1 MLLDNVEQQLMS
13 YAVNTQ
19 NVKKSARNQINSLN
33 TSKNELLKIFRD
45 FEYALWQKTK
55 TCKCRKSTES
65 LPNKKTL
72 IDNGYH
78 YQKTARATNLVSKY
92 NFVFNNKKSYF

>member
-1 MLLDNVEQQLMS
+1 M
-13 YAVNTQ
+13 
-19 NVKKSARNQINSLN
+19 
-33 TSKNELLKIFRD
+33 FRD

-78 YQKTARATNLVSKY
+78 YQKTAKELQIWYLSIILSLIIRKATFS
-92 NFVFNNKKSYF
+92 FNGKFSLIT